1 MPRQGKLVPFPQRVS
16 FEEYMSRQLPEL
28 SRTDDGD
35 ADSLAAPGAQTDA
48 VVDMTALGFEDEIAR
63 PDELYIRYGAP
74 EGDPAWRP

>member
-1 MPRQGKLVPFPQRVS
+1 MVPVTVRARVLVA
-16 FEEYMSRQLPEL
+16 
-28 SRTDDGD
+28 RTDGGD